1 MEGDD
6 IPEPEGG
13 VDEVKAGLYS
23 SLDLLA
29 GGEPRVEL
37 HQVHGLESSGPLQEV
52 THSHSLSGER
62 RGSFSPSACYN
73 LNCNKVSY
81 VPILYIKI
89 ICDSANKI
97 RFCKKAKSYYP
108 WVGSNPLTFL

>member
-13 VDEVKAGLYS
+13 IDEVKAGLYS

-62 RGSFSPSACYN
+62 RGSFSPSTCYN
-73 LNCNKVSY
+73 LNGQAES
-81 VPILYIKI
+81 PH
-89 ICDSANKI
+89 
-97 RFCKKAKSYYP
+97 KS
-108 WVGSNPLTFL
+108 